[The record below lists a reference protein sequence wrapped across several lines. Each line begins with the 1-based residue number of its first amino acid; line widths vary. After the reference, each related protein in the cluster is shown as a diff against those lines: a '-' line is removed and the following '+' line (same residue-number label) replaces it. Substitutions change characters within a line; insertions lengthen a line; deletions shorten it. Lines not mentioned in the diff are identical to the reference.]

1 MNMNLRKI
9 VKTVLAV
16 TLSAALFAGC
26 AAPAAPAASSSSQA
40 PKEVKSSDYV
50 LAVFKLLTTGDDTA
64 AKEAKVSESIIK
76 EFKEGRDKTVNIS
89 QEIKKAAGDGFDISM
104 LFDEKTLKEFSDSIM
119 NLLKNVK
126 ATAEEESSDGTVAKV
141 KLSSNYIDF
150 NEVVKKLETSD
161 VIKNLDPNSFN
172 FDITNITALTDL
184 ITKVF
189 KVLKDELANYKFS
202 DKMKSVVIEVKKA
215 GDTWEFVD
223 KDKALNDMASVL
235 FEADIQR

>member
-40 PKEVKSSDYV
+40 PKEIKSSDYV

-64 AKEAKVSESIIK
+64 AKEAKVPDSLIK
-76 EFKEGRDKTVNIS
+76 ELNENRDKTVNIS
-89 QEIKKAAGDGFDISM
+89 EEIKKAAGDGFDISM
-104 LFDEKTLKEFSDSIM
+104 LFDEKTLKEFSDSLL
-119 NLLKNVK
+119 NLMKNVK

-161 VIKNLDPNSFN
+161 VIKNLDPNSLN

>member
-26 AAPAAPAASSSSQA
+26 ATPAAPAASSSSQA

-223 KDKALNDMASVL
+223 KDKALQDMASVL

>member
-223 KDKALNDMASVL
+223 KDKALQDMASVL

>member
-40 PKEVKSSDYV
+40 PKEIKSSDYV

-64 AKEAKVSESIIK
+64 AKEAKVPDSLIK
-76 EFKEGRDKTVNIS
+76 ELNENRDKTVNIS
-89 QEIKKAAGDGFDISM
+89 EEIKKAAGDGFDISM
-104 LFDEKTLKEFSDSIM
+104 LFDEKTLKEFSDSLL
-119 NLLKNVK
+119 NLMKNVK

-161 VIKNLDPNSFN
+161 VIKNIDPNNFN

-223 KDKALNDMASVL
+223 KDKALNDMTSVL

>member
-1 MNMNLRKI
+1 MNTNLRKI

-223 KDKALNDMASVL
+223 KDKALKDMASVL

>member
-40 PKEVKSSDYV
+40 PKEIKSSDYV

-64 AKEAKVSESIIK
+64 AKEAKVPDSLIK
-76 EFKEGRDKTVNIS
+76 ELNENRDKTVNIS
-89 QEIKKAAGDGFDISM
+89 EEIKKAAGDGFDISM
-104 LFDEKTLKEFSDSIM
+104 LFDEKTLKEFSDSLL
-119 NLLKNVK
+119 NLMKNVK

>member
-1 MNMNLRKI
+1 MNTNLRKI

-64 AKEAKVSESIIK
+64 AKEAKVPESFIK
-76 EFKEGRDKTVNIS
+76 ELSEYRNKSVNIS
-89 QEIKKAAGDGFDISM
+89 QEIKKAAGDGFDLSM
-104 LFDEKTLKEFSDSIM
+104 LFDEKTLNEFSDAFY

-126 ATAEEESSDGTVAKV
+126 ATAEEVSVDNGGLAKV

-150 NEVVKKLETSD
+150 KEITKKLESSD
-161 VIKNLDPNSFN
+161 VLKGLDSNSVN
-172 FDITNITALTDL
+172 FDITNLSSLTDL

-189 KVLKDELANYKFS
+189 KILKDELANYKFS

-223 KDKALNDMASVL
+223 KDKALQDMASVL
-235 FEADIQR
+235 YDAELN

>member
-223 KDKALNDMASVL
+223 KDKALKDMASVL

>member
-1 MNMNLRKI
+1 MNMDLRKI

-223 KDKALNDMASVL
+223 KDKALQDMASVL

>member
-40 PKEVKSSDYV
+40 PKEIKSSDYV

-64 AKEAKVSESIIK
+64 AKEAKVPDSLIK
-76 EFKEGRDKTVNIS
+76 ELNENRDKTVNIAE
-89 QEIKKAAGDGFDISM
+89 EIKKAAGDGFDISM
-104 LFDEKTLKEFSDSIM
+104 LFDEKTLKEFSDSLL
-119 NLLKNVK
+119 NLMKNVK

>member
-50 LAVFKLLTTGDDTA
+50 LAVFKLLTTGDDAA
-64 AKEAKVSESIIK
+64 AKEAKVPESFIK
-76 EFKEGRDKTVNIS
+76 ELSEYRNKSVNIS
-89 QEIKKAAGDGFDISM
+89 QEIKKAAGDGFDLSM
-104 LFDEKTLKEFSDSIM
+104 LFDEKTLNEFSDAFY

-126 ATAEEESSDGTVAKV
+126 ATAEEVSVDNGGLAKV

-150 NEVVKKLETSD
+150 KEITKKLESSD
-161 VIKNLDPNSFN
+161 VLKGLDSNSVN
-172 FDITNITALTDL
+172 FDITNLSSLTDL

-189 KVLKDELANYKFS
+189 KILKEELANYKFS

-215 GDTWEFVD
+215 GDSWEFVD
-223 KDKALNDMASVL
+223 KDKALQDMASVL
-235 FEADIQR
+235 YDAELN

>member
-40 PKEVKSSDYV
+40 PKEIKSSDYV

-64 AKEAKVSESIIK
+64 AKEAKVPDSLIK
-76 EFKEGRDKTVNIS
+76 ELNENRDKTVNIS
-89 QEIKKAAGDGFDISM
+89 EEIKKTAGDGFDISM
-104 LFDEKTLKEFSDSIM
+104 PFDEKTLKEFSDSLL

>member
-104 LFDEKTLKEFSDSIM
+104 LFDEKTLKEFSDSLL

-223 KDKALNDMASVL
+223 KDKALQDMASVL

>member
-64 AKEAKVSESIIK
+64 VKEAKVPESFIK
-76 EFKEGRDKTVNIS
+76 ELSEYRNKSVNIS
-89 QEIKKAAGDGFDISM
+89 QEIKKAAGDGFDLSM
-104 LFDEKTLKEFSDSIM
+104 LFDEKTLNEFSDAFY

-126 ATAEEESSDGTVAKV
+126 ATAEEVSVDNGGLAKV

-150 NEVVKKLETSD
+150 KEITKKLESSD
-161 VIKNLDPNSFN
+161 VLKGLDSNSVN

-223 KDKALNDMASVL
+223 KDKALQDMASVL
-235 FEADIQR
+235 YDAELN

>member
-50 LAVFKLLTTGDDTA
+50 LAVFKLFTTGDDTA

-104 LFDEKTLKEFSDSIM
+104 LFDEKTLKEFSDSIL

-223 KDKALNDMASVL
+223 KDKALQDMASVL

>member
-50 LAVFKLLTTGDDTA
+50 LAVFTLLTTGDDTA

-223 KDKALNDMASVL
+223 KDKALQDMASVL

>member
-223 KDKALNDMASVL
+223 KDKALKDMASLL

>member
-1 MNMNLRKI
+1 MNMDLRKI

-40 PKEVKSSDYV
+40 PKAIKSSDYV
-50 LAVFKLLTTGDDTA
+50 LAVFTLLTTGDDTA
-64 AKEAKVSESIIK
+64 AKEAKVSDSIIK

-89 QEIKKAAGDGFDISM
+89 EEIKKAAGDGFDLSM

>member
-1 MNMNLRKI
+1 MRMYLRKI
-9 VKTVLAV
+9 VKTVIAV

-40 PKEVKSSDYV
+40 PKAIKSSDYV
-50 LAVFKLLTTGDDTA
+50 LAVFTLLTTGDDTA

-104 LFDEKTLKEFSDSIM
+104 LFDEKTIKEFSDSLL
-119 NLLKNVK
+119 NLLKNAK
-126 ATAEEESSDGTVAKV
+126 ATAEEESFDGSVAKV

-150 NEVVKKLETSD
+150 NEIIKKLESSD
-161 VIKNLDPNSFN
+161 ALKSLDPSSFN
-172 FDITNITALTDL
+172 FDLTNLSSLTDL

-189 KVLKDELANYKFS
+189 KILKEELANYKFS

-235 FEADIQR
+235 IEANINK

>member
-50 LAVFKLLTTGDDTA
+50 LAVFKFLTTGDDTA
-64 AKEAKVSESIIK
+64 VKEAKVPESFIK
-76 EFKEGRDKTVNIS
+76 ELSEYRNKSVNIS
-89 QEIKKAAGDGFDISM
+89 QEIKKASGDGFDLSM
-104 LFDEKTLKEFSDSIM
+104 LFDEKTLNEFSDAFY

-126 ATAEEESSDGTVAKV
+126 ATAEEVSVDNGGLAKV

-150 NEVVKKLETSD
+150 KEITKKLESSD
-161 VIKNLDPNSFN
+161 VLKGLDSNSVN

-223 KDKALNDMASVL
+223 KDKALQDMASVL
-235 FEADIQR
+235 YDAELN

>member
-104 LFDEKTLKEFSDSIM
+104 LFDEKTLKEFSDSLL

>member
-40 PKEVKSSDYV
+40 PKEIKSSDYV

-64 AKEAKVSESIIK
+64 AKEAKVPDSLIK
-76 EFKEGRDKTVNIS
+76 ELNENRDKTVNIS
-89 QEIKKAAGDGFDISM
+89 EEIKKAAGDGFDISM
-104 LFDEKTLKEFSDSIM
+104 LFDEKTLKEFSDSLL

-161 VIKNLDPNSFN
+161 VIKNIDPNSFN

>member
-64 AKEAKVSESIIK
+64 AKEAKVPESFIK
-76 EFKEGRDKTVNIS
+76 ELSEYRNKSVNIS
-89 QEIKKAAGDGFDISM
+89 QEIKKAAGDGFDLSM
-104 LFDEKTLKEFSDSIM
+104 LFDEKTLNEFSDAFY

-126 ATAEEESSDGTVAKV
+126 ATAEEVSVDSGGLAKV

-150 NEVVKKLETSD
+150 KEITKKLESSD
-161 VIKNLDPNSFN
+161 VLKGLDSNSVN

-223 KDKALNDMASVL
+223 KDKALQDMASVL
-235 FEADIQR
+235 YDAELN